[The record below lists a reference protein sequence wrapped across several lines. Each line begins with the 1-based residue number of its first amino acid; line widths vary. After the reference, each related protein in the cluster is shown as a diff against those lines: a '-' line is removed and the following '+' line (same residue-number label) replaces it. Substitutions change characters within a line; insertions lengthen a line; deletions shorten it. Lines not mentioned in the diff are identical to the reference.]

1 MKGPLD
7 ILDPIFAANCGVESL
22 QTQAASGYSVWLVLL
37 LAVLAFLAGKY
48 FSASIHKLGGNP
60 TTAEL

>member
-1 MKGPLD
+1 M
-7 ILDPIFAANCGVESL
+7 